1 MSKTANRKCLWNGA
15 SAFSYKERVLYLVV
29 KLKFMRPLVKHRYY
43 KYARNSYKNE
53 LHHKAS
59 LNFTV
64 KIVFIL
70 EKFSNRLYYSC
81 LPLPSSLLI
90 VKQNEFTSY
99 LIHVVCILQIN

>member
-15 SAFSYKERVLYLVV
+15 SAFSYKERILYLVV
-29 KLKFMRPLVKHRYY
+29 KLKFMRTLVKHRYY
-43 KYARNSYKNE
+43 KYARNSYKNA

-70 EKFSNRLYYSC
+70 
-81 LPLPSSLLI
+81 
-90 VKQNEFTSY
+90 
-99 LIHVVCILQIN
+99 